1 MTKKKYA
8 CPLPFNHMAIR
19 PDGRVLPCC
28 IYRWADVPSDLN
40 IFHNDPL
47 NHPYMKDLREQMRS
61 DAPVS
66 GCSYCYKDEALN
78 GQSMRTEMWDE
89 SKKYGLSS
97 LENNT
102 PPELTY
108 LDLSISN
115 TCNNKCR
122 MCMPE
127 LSTSW
132 YADAKQL
139 GLEIPK
145 GIITN
150 PLIENGDFSKL
161 KYLKLLGGEPLLEQ
175 DKLIKILKQC
185 DLPNLRINLITNTT
199 VIPTKELHN
208 LFTQCKKVSVSL
220 SMDATGAL
228 NEFLRKGSEWAKTVE
243 TVDWFISNNYD
254 LNVHSVASIY
264 NVNVLD
270 QLNKFCQRKKLI
282 QKCVLVDGPEYMMP
296 RNLPV
301 QVKEKLKKRLEKDK
315 NDAIINTVIKE
326 LSTPGNFDVFVENDN
341 KMNELRNE
349 HWKHANPEL
358 YKLLTGYL

>member
-1 MTKKKYA
+1 
-8 CPLPFNHMAIR
+8 
-19 PDGRVLPCC
+19 V
-28 IYRWADVPSDLN
+28 
-40 IFHNDPL
+40 
-47 NHPYMKDLREQMRS
+47 
-61 DAPVS
+61 
-66 GCSYCYKDEALN
+66 YCYKDEALN
-78 GQSMRTEMWDE
+78 GQSMRTEMWDDSE
-89 SKKYGLSS
+89 KYGLSS

-199 VIPTKELHN
+199 VIPTEELHN

-228 NEFLRKGSEWAKTVE
+228 NEFLRKGSEWAKTV
-243 TVDWFISNNYD
+243 DWFISNNYD

-264 NVNVLD
+264 NVNVLH
-270 QLNKFCQRKKLI
+270 QLNKFCQSKKLI

-358 YKLLTGYL
+358 YKLLRGYL

>member
-1 MTKKKYA
+1 
-8 CPLPFNHMAIR
+8 
-19 PDGRVLPCC
+19 
-28 IYRWADVPSDLN
+28 
-40 IFHNDPL
+40 
-47 NHPYMKDLREQMRS
+47 
-61 DAPVS
+61 
-66 GCSYCYKDEALN
+66 
-78 GQSMRTEMWDE
+78 MRTEMWDD

-199 VIPTKELHN
+199 VIPTEELHN

-264 NVNVLD
+264 NVNVLH
-270 QLNKFCQRKKLI
+270 QLNKFCQSKKLI

-315 NDAIINTVIKE
+315 NDAIINTVIKA
-326 LSTPGNFDVFVENDN
+326 LSTPGNFAVFVENDN
-341 KMNELRNE
+341 KLNELRNE

-358 YKLLTGYL
+358 YKLLRGYL

>member
-1 MTKKKYA
+1 
-8 CPLPFNHMAIR
+8 
-19 PDGRVLPCC
+19 
-28 IYRWADVPSDLN
+28 
-40 IFHNDPL
+40 
-47 NHPYMKDLREQMRS
+47 
-61 DAPVS
+61 
-66 GCSYCYKDEALN
+66 
-78 GQSMRTEMWDE
+78 
-89 SKKYGLSS
+89 
-97 LENNT
+97 
-102 PPELTY
+102 
-108 LDLSISN
+108 
-115 TCNNKCR
+115 
-122 MCMPE
+122 MPE

-264 NVNVLD
+264 NVNVLH
-270 QLNKFCQRKKLI
+270 QLNKFCQSKKLI

-358 YKLLTGYL
+358 YKLLRGYL